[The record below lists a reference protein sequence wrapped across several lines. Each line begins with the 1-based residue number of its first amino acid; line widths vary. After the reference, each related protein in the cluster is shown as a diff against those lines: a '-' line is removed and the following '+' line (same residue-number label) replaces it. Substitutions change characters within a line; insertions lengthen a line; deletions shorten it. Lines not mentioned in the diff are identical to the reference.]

1 VWRRRLSHRDGGS
14 GIRPQDVDVVQQ
26 GDTLTI
32 SGQTTAKEGQ
42 REVLHQGLAFRDFR
56 QSFSLADHVKVA
68 AASLEEGL
76 LPINLVREVP
86 AELKPRRIEIGGRT
100 STAILGRDSMAK
112 LTDQDGLGKPA

>member
-1 VWRRRLSHRDGGS
+1 
-14 GIRPQDVDVVQQ
+14 
-26 GDTLTI
+26 
-32 SGQTTAKEGQ
+32 
-42 REVLHQGLAFRDFR
+42 LHQGLAFRDFR